1 MVYNLDES
9 METFKIITEQSL
21 VGIIIIQDGL
31 FKYFNDRL
39 VETTGY
45 SAEEI
50 KSWAPNEFEKTI
62 YPEDRE
68 FIMEMARKKQAG
80 DPNVPHQYSYRAIR
94 KNGEVYWA
102 EVFSKTI
109 NYKGRPADFL
119 IGIEITDK
127 VKAEQKLIETKEKY
141 QKAYHQAE
149 FYKDL
154 FIHDINNTLQSLY
167 SSIQLLD
174 IDLENIKKDN
184 EIIELI
190 NIMYRQVKRG
200 VNLISNVRKL
210 SQLEDHE
217 ISIREIDLLEFLKR
231 SIEFIKNSFQDK
243 KIQIK
248 IDGFNEKIL
257 VKGNELLQDVF
268 ENILINS
275 VRHNNNDI
283 IEIFIKTSRLK
294 KEEND
299 YCKIEFID
307 NGNGIED
314 VRKEKVLDRVDL
326 NLKTTYGMGLGLSL
340 VKKIIEN
347 FGGKIW
353 IEDRVKN
360 DYSKGTN
367 VNLLLLELPLHKQNF
382 YS

>member
-39 VETTGY
+39 TKTTGY

-50 KSWAPNEFEKTI
+50 KRWTPNEFAKTI

-80 DPNVPHQYSYRAIR
+80 DPEVPYQYSYRAIR
-94 KNGEVYWA
+94 KNGEVYWV

-109 NYKGRPADFL
+109 IYKGRPADFL
-119 IGIEITDK
+119 MGYEITDK
-127 VKAEQKLIETKEKY
+127 VKADQKLIETKEKY

-167 SSIQLLD
+167 SSIQLLE
-174 IDLENIKKDN
+174 IGLENIQENN
-184 EIIELI
+184 EMKELI
-190 NIMYRQVKRG
+190 NIMDRQIKRG

-210 SQLEDHE
+210 SQLEEHE

-231 SIEFIKNSFQDK
+231 SIEFIKNSFQER

-248 IDGFNEKIL
+248 IDVFNEKML

-283 IEIFIKTSRLK
+283 VEIIIKTLQIEQDDTTYYK
-294 KEEND
+294 L
-299 YCKIEFID
+299 EFID
-307 NGNGIED
+307 NGIGIED
-314 VRKEKVLDRVDL
+314 QRKESVLSRADL
-326 NLKTTYGMGLGLSL
+326 DSKTTYGMGLGLSL

-360 DYSKGTN
+360 DYSKGIN
-367 VNLLLLELPLHKQNF
+367 VNLLLSE
-382 YS
+382 YVSS